1 MELLLRTNINKE
13 DNALR
18 AAHNVTGA
26 AFSPLTMHAQ
36 DYQPACC
43 TRGII
48 TQDYRKENG
57 QKKSSA
63 LAVQELQ
70 KMGLNLI
77 KKNLPLL

>member
-1 MELLLRTNINKE
+1 M
-13 DNALR
+13 
-18 AAHNVTGA
+18 
-26 AFSPLTMHAQ
+26 
-36 DYQPACC
+36 
-43 TRGII
+43 I